1 VAILSAAICVTMFAL
16 GFGVSIPISDALS
29 SFADLVGVASAMVV
43 LGLLSASGAAPDF
56 VIALHERKPSLAI
69 SRGGE
74 EVSETTRTASYSIR
88 DSEPFV
94 KTGDPTEGLT
104 NLRHLLACRK
114 GLSAEGGGLF
124 CATRPPNG
132 RRLAGHLECGGV
144 GVPSFTDTVAA
155 SDGALRCRD
164 RDSPDH
170 ASA

>member
-1 VAILSAAICVTMFAL
+1 MHSVRLRTWSGWRRQWWCWVC
-16 GFGVSIPISDALS
+16 S
-29 SFADLVGVASAMVV
+29 
-43 LGLLSASGAAPDF
+43 SASGAAPDF

-124 CATRPPNG
+124 CDRRMEGASRGISNAAVWEFPASLIPSPRPMA
-132 RRLAGHLECGGV
+132 R
-144 GVPSFTDTVAA
+144 
-155 SDGALRCRD
+155 
-164 RDSPDH
+164 
-170 ASA
+170 